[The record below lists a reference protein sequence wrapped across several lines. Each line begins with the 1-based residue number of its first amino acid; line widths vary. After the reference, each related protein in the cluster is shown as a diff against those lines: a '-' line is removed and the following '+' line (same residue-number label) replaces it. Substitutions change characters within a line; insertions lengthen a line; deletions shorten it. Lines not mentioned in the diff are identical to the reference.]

1 MSTATLAFNSFYND
15 LHKGRINVDTMVVK
29 AIITTSSYVPSKDNH
44 TSRASLTNEV
54 SGTGYTAGGYT
65 VTASLSQDLAQD
77 KTTLTLGAISAAST
91 TVANMRGVT
100 YYVSN
105 GGASSADYLLCTVT
119 FGSDY
124 STSNQTINISAT
136 TMSITN
142 PN

>member
-1 MSTATLAFNSFYND
+1 MSTATLAFNSFFED
-15 LHKGRINVDTMVVK
+15 LFKGRFLQGTSVVK
-29 AIITTSSYVPSKDNH
+29 AIITTSAYTPSKDNH

-65 VTASLSQDLAQD
+65 VTTSLATDLAND
-77 KTTLTLGAISAAST
+77 KITLTLGAIAANGT
-91 TVANMRGVT
+91 TVANMRGVN
-100 YYVSN
+100 YYISN
-105 GGASSADYLLCTVT
+105 GGAASADYLICSVT

-136 TMSITN
+136 TLSITN